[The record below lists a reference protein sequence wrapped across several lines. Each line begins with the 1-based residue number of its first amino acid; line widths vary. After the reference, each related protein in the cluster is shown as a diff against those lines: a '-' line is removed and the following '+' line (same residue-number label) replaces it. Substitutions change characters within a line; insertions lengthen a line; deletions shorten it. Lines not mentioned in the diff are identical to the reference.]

1 MEIMAKELPILFIE
15 KEECCG
21 CSACYAACPKNAISM
36 LADEDGF
43 EYPQVDAEKCI
54 RCYFC
59 LRVCPFKS

>member
-1 MEIMAKELPILFIE
+1 MAKELPVLFKE

-36 LADEDGF
+36 VADEDGF
-43 EYPQVDAEKCI
+43 EYPQLDAEKCI
-54 RCYFC
+54 RCYLC

>member
-1 MEIMAKELPILFIE
+1 MAKELPVLFKE
-15 KEECCG
+15 KEECCC

-36 LADEDGF
+36 VADKDGF

-54 RCYFC
+54 RCYLC